1 MLKNNWYLKLKI
13 KNDHNKAKIIT
24 WNSICVY
31 ISIFF
36 EWCEHIKL
44 PLWQSSAL
52 VAEPYTQFLSCW
64 LSIICAFE
72 GASVFKVQTISDLS
86 LSLTYGHGNEL
97 GRTWVSL
104 SQLSTYDFLWFSF
117 LLWKGFMPFFNVSF
131 FLFAIA
137 KGQGIDDGSLGK
149 GNGPPQLLLYCC

>member
-64 LSIICAFE
+64 LSIICASE
-72 GASVFKVQTISDLS
+72 GASVFKVQTISLS
-86 LSLTYGHGNEL
+86 LSLTDGHGNEL
-97 GRTWVSL
+97 GCTWVSL
-104 SQLSTYDFLWFSF
+104 SQLSTYDFLWFLSYSERASCPFLMFPSF
-117 LLWKGFMPFFNVSF
+117 YLPSQKGRE
-131 FLFAIA
+131 
-137 KGQGIDDGSLGK
+137 
-149 GNGPPQLLLYCC
+149 